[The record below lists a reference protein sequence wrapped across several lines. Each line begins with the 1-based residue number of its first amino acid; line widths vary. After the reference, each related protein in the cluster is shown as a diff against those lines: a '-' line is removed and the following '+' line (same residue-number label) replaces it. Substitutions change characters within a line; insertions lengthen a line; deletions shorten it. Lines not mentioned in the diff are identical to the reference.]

1 MIRCVVIDDE
11 PLARQLIVSYID
23 QVAELTYLGG
33 YDSPVAALANMQSHT
48 IDAVFLD
55 IDMPG
60 INGIDF
66 ARSFKHMPKV
76 IFITAHAEFAVQ
88 AFDIA
93 AVDYLVKP
101 VSFERFVQ
109 AVQKLIQPGVRE
121 EEQNKQVPASCI
133 FIKVDKRL
141 VKVDYASI
149 RYIEAMGDY
158 LKVRTTD
165 STLISY
171 MPIGKMESLLPS
183 SRFIRIH
190 RSTIVHLNFIEYI
203 EGNVVVIGGEHLAIG
218 LTYRE
223 ELMKRLNG

>member
-1 MIRCVVIDDE
+1 
-11 PLARQLIVSYID
+11 
-23 QVAELTYLGG
+23 
-33 YDSPVAALANMQSHT
+33 
-48 IDAVFLD
+48 
-55 IDMPG
+55 
-60 INGIDF
+60 
-66 ARSFKHMPKV
+66 
-76 IFITAHAEFAVQ
+76 VQ